1 MTYLV
6 EQVTHTGHRR
16 LCGTCTTRTEAKWW
30 QRIQRR
36 VLPAVR
42 RGESN
47 VSVRRVG
54 S

>member
-1 MTYLV
+1 MYRV
-6 EQVTHTGHRR
+6 EQVDHQGRR
-16 LCGTCTTRTEAKWW
+16 TLRGTCETRADAKWW

-42 RGESN
+42 RGEAN

-54 S
+54 P